1 MTLEQ
6 MQNLLDTALR
16 EAGASPASFGTGG
29 TTEID
34 LRGLRL
40 ALEYADARLHI
51 WCSLG
56 TLPADPPAS
65 LCEFLLECNLLGGR
79 TAGGHIGL
87 YAPAR
92 TLVYSLSLD
101 VDALDSSRL
110 ANAFQRFA
118 EKAVQLIAETEEQG
132 FAAASAPLPFMG
144 NVLWA

>member
-1 MTLEQ
+1 MTLQQ

-16 EAGASPASFGTGG
+16 EAGAAPASFSPGG
-29 TTEID
+29 TAETD
-34 LRGLRL
+34 LLGLRL
-40 ALEYADARLHI
+40 ALEFADSRLHI

-87 YAPAR
+87 YAPTR

-101 VDALDSSRL
+101 ADTLDSHRL
-110 ANAFQRFA
+110 ANAFQRFT

-132 FAAASAPLPFMG
+132 FAASSAPLPFMG
-144 NVLWA
+144 NVIWA